1 MTSQG
6 RVAGG
11 EPFTMRHRAGDSR
24 KNAGSNSAKVGDR
37 TQRARMVLVVL
48 AVVLCL
54 TALFSLTTGAS
65 DASLLTLLRG
75 FAGGEGA
82 ETFQR
87 DHLIIMEIRLPRII
101 LGMLIGAGLAVSG
114 AVMQGLFRNPLADP
128 GLVGVASGASL
139 GAVSMIV
146 LGGTVLAP
154 VIAVLGIYALPL
166 AAFFGGLATTLLLY
180 RVATRRG
187 RTSVATMLLA
197 GIALGALAGAATGVL
212 VYMADDRQLRDLTF
226 WGLGS
231 LAGATWSKIVA
242 AGAIIAVVL
251 IAAPMLARGL
261 NALALGEAAAGHLGI
276 QVQRIKN
283 VAIVTVAAAT
293 GATVAVAGGIGFIGI
308 VVPHML
314 RLSIG
319 PDHRYL
325 LPASAL
331 LGAILLLLA
340 DAVSRTIVAP
350 AELPIG
356 IITAMCG
363 APFFLWIL
371 LRQRGLLDL

>member
-1 MTSQG
+1 MTIQG
-6 RVAGG
+6 RVVREQRIAARLS
-11 EPFTMRHRAGDSR
+11 ENDT
-24 KNAGSNSAKVGDR
+24 GDR
-37 TQRARMVLVVL
+37 AARARLTIILL
-48 AVVLCL
+48 AMALCIA
-54 TALFSLTTGAS
+54 ALFSLTAGAS
-65 DASLLTLLRG
+65 DASVLSVLRVLTS
-75 FAGGEGA
+75 GGAEGA
-82 ETFQR
+82 DAFRR
-87 DHLIIMEIRLPRII
+87 DHLIIVEIRLPRIVM
-101 LGMLIGAGLAVSG
+101 GMLIGAGLAVSG

-128 GLVGVASGASL
+128 GLVGVSAGASL

-146 LGGTVLAP
+146 LGGTLLAP
-154 VIAVLGIYALPL
+154 VIAMLGVYALPL
-166 AAFFGGLATTLLLY
+166 AAFLGGLCSTFLLY

-197 GIALGALAGAATGVL
+197 GIALAALAGAATGGL
-212 VYMADDRQLRDLTF
+212 IYLADDRQLRDLTF
-226 WGLGS
+226 WSLGS
-231 LAGATWSKIVA
+231 LAGSTWAKIGA
-242 AGAIIAVVL
+242 AGPIIAAVLVVSPL
-251 IAAPMLARGL
+251 LARGL
-261 NALALGEAAAGHLGI
+261 NAMALGEAAAGHLGI

-283 VAIVTVAAAT
+283 IAIVTVAAAT

-314 RLSIG
+314 RLGIG

-331 LGAILLLLA
+331 LGATLLLLA

-356 IITAMCG
+356 IITALFG

>member
-24 KNAGSNSAKVGDR
+24 KNTGAKEKAGDR
-37 TQRARMVLVVL
+37 TQRARIVLVVL
-48 AVVLCL
+48 GVVLCL
-54 TALFSLTTGAS
+54 TAVFSLTAGAS
-65 DASLLTLLRG
+65 DASILTLLRG
-75 FAGGEGA
+75 FVSGEGA

-146 LGGTVLAP
+146 LGGSVLAP

-242 AGAIIAVVL
+242 AGPIIAVVL

>member
-1 MTSQG
+1 
-6 RVAGG
+6 
-11 EPFTMRHRAGDSR
+11 MRHRAGDNR

-37 TQRARMVLVVL
+37 TQRARIVLVVL

-54 TALFSLTTGAS
+54 TALFSLTAGAS

-75 FAGGEGA
+75 FTGGEGA

-242 AGAIIAVVL
+242 AGPIITVVL